1 MRPLARDESAVFL
14 YLPTVYLF
22 LSRLF
27 ALRRKRQSMIKL
39 LLRNKCSCRASSS
52 SHRLKSAGA
61 LLLQLCP
68 LFYLSVDATTS
79 NRVRTK
85 ILELIGVKPQIS
97 SKYNF
102 KNLRNYLHISNIFCT
117 FALDFKSVLFPV
129 WSNRLWPYIPM
140 SYNIPPQSH
149 NSLDIGSRFYKA
161 QQHPKARD

>member
-68 LFYLSVDATTS
+68 ALYLPVAASTS

-102 KNLRNYLHISNIFCT
+102 KNLRNYLHISKQSSV
-117 FALDFKSVLFPV
+117 FAPDVRTV
-129 WSNRLWPYIPM
+129 I
-140 SYNIPPQSH
+140 
-149 NSLDIGSRFYKA
+149 
-161 QQHPKARD
+161 